1 MSISGAST
9 LTIAPTHE
17 VHRVG
22 TPAARE
28 AAPRRRSCWSSLAGP
43 LFVWDMQLTI
53 LGHAERE
60 HLSMSAADTD
70 AITILLLAHKYVIVA
85 AERF

>member
-1 MSISGAST
+1 M
-9 LTIAPTHE
+9 L
-17 VHRVG
+17 
-22 TPAARE
+22 
-28 AAPRRRSCWSSLAGP
+28 
-43 LFVWDMQLTI
+43 DMQLTI